1 MRTIVRR
8 QRFSDDIKRMKR
20 RGRNVEDIV
29 AVVDLLVEIGE
40 LPDAYRPH
48 LLKGEWAGLWECHIE
63 PDWLL
68 IYQITEREVILV
80 RTGSHSD
87 LFD

>member
-1 MRTIVRR
+1 MRRIVQQRQFRNDLRR
-8 QRFSDDIKRMKR
+8 QKR
-20 RGRNVEDIV
+20 RGKDIEELIAAVEV
-29 AVVDLLVEIGE
+29 LAEYGG

-48 LLKGEWAGLWECHIE
+48 PLRGRWKGVLECHIE

-68 IYQITEREVILV
+68 IYTVTDSEVLLI

-87 LFD
+87 LFE